1 MKNRKK
7 PQYILTL
14 LIFSLTFMF
23 SIGLAIWIITDTII
37 VKPSETDQTNQIIIE
52 YLDKQDGTYNGNI
65 LLPSNTAFGLDI
77 NSERLTYS
85 YKKENSDGTYP
96 AEFTEVDLENKS
108 GPIDAGN
115 YKIKVSFVN
124 YDNPETPIE
133 QELDF
138 VVKPR
143 SIEDAEVVFD
153 REDGNLFYVGHTYDN
168 FVEKLQVS
176 IVLVENA
183 QATNL
188 IIDDDFTVSTP
199 DLSTLNNNAETKIIG
214 KGNYTDE
221 LTVNYSVENPE
232 LIVELSTEHSAYD
245 KNTGAYVFEYS
256 KSGIDFNGVIIV
268 KDPLTKEKVTPTS
281 IEYSYKGLAEQ
292 GDYIN
297 LGLPSTVA
305 TYWVKAVVSLTGYD
319 SVTVDSIQVKI
330 NPVSIS
336 TAVVTLADTIL
347 TYNGAPQTKTV
358 ESVVFD
364 GDTLVEG
371 EDYEAPVYSNNID
384 AGNMK
389 AVVTINGKGMYA
401 DSVKVYF
408 TIEKATPTVTAPT
421 YAKDA
426 FIEGE
431 QPKIT
436 TAGKG
441 TFIKTKGDGTKETTP
456 TVISGTIISK
466 INGVD
471 IDVHPF
477 EEGTSSTNTVTVTYT
492 FVPSDVNS
500 NGTSNYNQ
508 ATTSKTLT
516 MYGVAY
522 NSGSK
527 NYYGTLKKGISAAT
541 TQNPSV
547 WVVPDIYKNTTFY
560 PTLKENA
567 EIPSGITFGLAYMI
581 ADNGDVT
588 PDAVYNDTDPATS
601 ASSSANPS
609 RAIIDEGVT
618 LTVKSGGTLRI
629 GSFVGDTGTVSKAA
643 VLMNNG
649 SIIIN
654 SGGTVYSYGYT
665 KGSGLFKLESGGTI
679 YDVLKIYDFAGGRY
693 APGMYFKEFYAWAS
707 SIPQERLNNILP
719 FQSFSMHNI
728 SCELKIYA
736 GATFYTR
743 ADLNVSNTIYVQ
755 NIVLF
760 GTGGLFQLSATEG
773 FSENYVKRTVEN
785 TVNNN
790 DFNSEWD
797 STNQSVYQKEV
808 YEFNTSVKDNPI
820 KMHIEM
826 DVKITNVDLDFQ
838 TDKYTAMPIGMM
850 DITIKNGHTL
860 TIESN
865 SWKFLPGS
873 RLFIEQGAKLIVDS
887 GVNIILYED
896 YYDNFTA
903 INNSGNPIS
912 PASFSY
918 YSKHPSL
925 YDTTTKKVKADYVT
939 KMYIDGTLEC
949 NGNIGGTIST
959 TSNTGRVVLSS
970 GSATL
975 RRLRSITYLDESTV
989 INAATGWA
997 NFGGKVYDD
1006 VHATKMYLY
1015 NGSTINS
1022 YSDGVAQGEYK
1033 AITDGDGK
1041 SGWYATEVSI
1051 YYDLNGG
1058 TGTTPSSK
1066 GPFDSQSGYLVQTND
1081 VLQINPNPTRN
1092 GYVYGDAEEK
1102 LYWALDPEGTRPV
1115 IPGETKLYA
1124 STVFYAIWKLDTFDI
1139 NYVNVYYGSNSTDS
1153 ILDENP
1159 NESTYTILDF
1169 VSFKTPTKYD
1179 SNGDEMVLG
1188 GFFTDISC
1196 SDEFKIENMSN
1207 EYGDKTIYI
1216 YWYPADSTTILINYV
1231 LAVDEKVQLFDTLLT
1246 PVSEKAVI
1254 IGEDLKW
1261 DPKDLAVFINEDE
1274 SKDGYFTQWYFDSIY
1289 SDPYEEV
1296 YAEVMKNVVTEN
1308 NQMILTLYS
1317 KILPKLELEI
1327 ANDGITYEGQDKYY
1341 IPGQE
1346 FDLPACP
1353 QLADGTPKPG
1363 YKFVGWS
1370 ETGCTISENK
1380 VTVSDGATSL
1390 KLTATYEKIVM
1401 ITITVTANATG
1412 LTSLTSANYTATLS
1426 ATSGYFGAEMED
1438 FYNANQSASSIPS
1451 DLTTVS
1457 KGTII
1462 IYATE
1467 GSKFVITIPSVK
1479 VSFYTRKI
1487 GSPNSKSG
1495 LTITEGSQSGKSPF
1509 TIIVGLTN
1517 GSVSWT
1523 GTHNN

>member
-1 MKNRKK
+1 MKNKK

-14 LIFSLTFMF
+14 MIISLMFLF
-23 SIGLAIWIITDTII
+23 SIGLSIWIITDTII
-37 VKPSETDQTNQIIIE
+37 VKPSETNQTNKIIIE

-96 AEFTEVDLENKS
+96 AEFTEVDLENQL

-143 SIEDAEVVFD
+143 SIEDAVVVFD

-199 DLSTLNNNAETKIIG
+199 DLSTLNNNAETKIVG

-232 LIVELSTEHSAYD
+232 LIVELSKDHPAYD

-330 NPVSIS
+330 NPISIS
-336 TAVVTLADTIL
+336 TAVVTLEDITL
-347 TYNGAPQTKTV
+347 TYNGAPQIKEV
-358 ESVVFD
+358 KSVVVD
-364 GDTLVEG
+364 GDTLNEG
-371 EDYEAPVYSNNID
+371 EDYEAPVYSNNTD

-421 YAKDA
+421 YAKYA

-471 IDVHPF
+471 IDVYPF
-477 EEGTSSTNTVTVTYT
+477 EEGDSSTKTVKVTYT

-508 ATTSKTLT
+508 DGKAEMELT

-522 NSGSK
+522 NATQ
-527 NYYGTLKKGISAAT
+527 NVYWGTIEKGIENAVA
-541 TQNPSV
+541 NDKV
-547 WVVPDIYKNTTFY
+547 WVVPDIYRDTTFY
-560 PTLKENA
+560 PTLKENT
-567 EIPSGITFGLAYMI
+567 EIPSGITFGLAYMKV
-581 ADNGDVT
+581 DETVT
-588 PDAVYNDTDPATS
+588 PDAVYNDTDKATS
-601 ASSSANPS
+601 ADGSANPS

-618 LTVKSGGTLRI
+618 LTVKSGGTLHI
-629 GSFVGDTGTVSKAA
+629 GAFVGDTGTVSKAA

-665 KGSGLFKLESGGTI
+665 KGSGLFKLESGGTV

-693 APGMYFKEFYAWAS
+693 APGMYFKEFNVWEN

-743 ADLNVSNTIYVQ
+743 ADLNISQTIYVQ

-760 GTGGLFQLSATEG
+760 GTGGLFELSPTEG

-808 YEFNTSVKDNPI
+808 YEFNTSVKDNI
-820 KMHIEM
+820 IQMHIAMKFEILGRE
-826 DVKITNVDLDFQ
+826 ITINLDFK

-850 DITIKNGHTL
+850 DITIKNGHTI

-873 RLFIEQGAKLIVDS
+873 RLFIEQGAKFIVDS

-896 YYDNFTA
+896 YYDNFTV
-903 INNSGNPIS
+903 IDSNGNANS

-918 YSKHPSL
+918 YSKHTSL

-949 NGNIGGTIST
+949 NGNIGGTISASST
-959 TSNTGRVVLSS
+959 TGKVVLTS
-970 GSATL
+970 GAATL
-975 RRLRSITYLDESTV
+975 RRLSSIKYLDTGTV
-989 INAATGWA
+989 AGAAAGWS
-997 NFGGKVYDD
+997 NFGGSVYSDT
-1006 VHATKMYLY
+1006 HNTKMHLY
-1015 NGSTINS
+1015 NGSTIN
-1022 YSDGVAQGEYK
+1022 V
-1033 AITDGDGK
+1033 K
-1041 SGWYATEVSI
+1041 SNPVSAGTYNSISAGGQYGWYTDKITIS
-1051 YYDLNGG
+1051 YDLNGG
-1058 TGTTPSSK
+1058 TGTVPPTTSEKDVVQGAGYVVTNADIPSI
-1066 GPFDSQSGYLVQTND
+1066 T
-1081 VLQINPNPTRN
+1081 PTRL
-1092 GYVYGDAEEK
+1092 GYEFTGN
-1102 LYWALDPEGTRPV
+1102 WALDVDGNEIV
-1115 IPGETKLYA
+1115 VAGETTLFT
-1124 STVFYAIWKLDTFDI
+1124 STTFYPVWEPIEYTIDFEDKYYNNFDSNNTQI
-1139 NYVNVYYGSNSTDS
+1139 EYDEFKFYVTISEP
-1153 ILDENP
+1153 LP
-1159 NESTYTILDF
+1159 NESII
-1169 VSFKTPTKYD
+1169 
-1179 SNGDEMVLG
+1179 SNGEYVFG
-1188 GFFTDISC
+1188 GWYLDANCTIRVYTTNDIYIHTNASTYLA
-1196 SDEFKIENMSN
+1196 STTVKLYGLWYPKDTKRIVINYSSSN
-1207 EYGDKTIYI
+1207 EDIDYLEFMSFTIATESDWSKVRIPLLTENDNNPKEELYFGGWKINGTETIITTETYFTKDNYTNYFTADEYDNLVCNLTAIWTSKVKLSIYSKVSTNAAVEKDYIFYKPGYTLVLSSIVLEIEEKTVLTEWQYSGGTQTGTASYSATEITLNSATQLIAIIKKVVTVRVSTVTNPNHFASYSLYI
-1216 YWYPADSTTILINYV
+1216 SQYVQYVSDTYVIQSSPYEAKPTVNTEV
-1231 LAVDEKVQLFDTLLT
+1231 LAVE
-1246 PVSEKAVI
+1246 
-1254 IGEDLKW
+1254 
-1261 DPKDLAVFINEDE
+1261 
-1274 SKDGYFTQWYFDSIY
+1274 
-1289 SDPYEEV
+1289 
-1296 YAEVMKNVVTEN
+1296 
-1308 NQMILTLYS
+1308 
-1317 KILPKLELEI
+1317 
-1327 ANDGITYEGQDKYY
+1327 
-1341 IPGQE
+1341 
-1346 FDLPACP
+1346 
-1353 QLADGTPKPG
+1353 
-1363 YKFVGWS
+1363 
-1370 ETGCTISENK
+1370 
-1380 VTVSDGATSL
+1380 GAT
-1390 KLTATYEKIVM
+1390 
-1401 ITITVTANATG
+1401 ITIKGTGKSYWFIVTRYYEVDLTIGTITKSGGNATEVINT
-1412 LTSLTSANYTATLS
+1412 TSVGT
-1426 ATSGYFGAEMED
+1426 
-1438 FYNANQSASSIPS
+1438 S
-1451 DLTTVS
+1451 DLEV
-1457 KGTII
+1457 
-1462 IYATE
+1462 
-1467 GSKFVITIPSVK
+1467 KFEAS
-1479 VSFYTRKI
+1479 
-1487 GSPNSKSG
+1487 
-1495 LTITEGSQSGKSPF
+1495 
-1509 TIIVGLTN
+1509 
-1517 GSVSWT
+1517 
-1523 GTHNN
+1523 